1 MINLFD
7 AAAALMAATLKSH
20 ASVAITYRRGP
31 QSVAL
36 RASVGRNPT
45 EADSRE
51 GATIEAEARDFLIT
65 AADLILGGGR
75 VEPKV
80 DDRIE
85 MTLGDTVATFA
96 VFRPLSQSSGGVD
109 QLDPHFR
116 YSDRGGAILRV
127 HTKRVSASV

>member
-1 MINLFD
+1 MSNLFD
-7 AAAALMAATLKSH
+7 TAEALLAATLKSS

-36 RASVGRNPT
+36 LASVGRNPT

-51 GATIEAEARDFLIT
+51 GSTIEAEARDFLIT
-65 AADLILGGGR
+65 AADLQLGGVR

-85 MTLGDTVATFA
+85 MTVGDTVSTFA

-116 YSDRGGAILRV
+116 YSGRSGVLLRV
-127 HTKRVSASV
+127 HTKRVSVSV